1 VTFYLSAPGISTL
14 THSLTDFEQNA
25 ALIDMEDY
33 RYNEANITALRL
45 VNVDSSFT
53 QKVVD
58 EMMNYQM
65 RTGVELLTK
74 LQPPYLTV

>member
-1 VTFYLSAPGISTL
+1 V
-14 THSLTDFEQNA
+14 
-25 ALIDMEDY
+25 EDY

-45 VNVDSSFT
+45 VNVDSPFT

-65 RTGVELLTK
+65 RTGVELLAK